1 MNFYFL
7 WSPARSYQRLQT
19 ISSSN
24 LSVPPAF
31 SIPGRRERWV
41 GGGRSLEKTSA
52 GFKALIGGFVI
63 SFWALGCPINAFMSP
78 ALKDMTLDFSISCSS
93 LTFGSR
99 LSLFLLS
106 RDLRSVEQ
114 ESKKSK
120 LRLSGQGQFLVF
132 CYFILAVTTEPTHL
146 FQDLSLHAGST
157 G

>member
-114 ESKKSK
+114 ESKKS
-120 LRLSGQGQFLVF
+120 RLWVLVTHAKACTF
-132 CYFILAVTTEPTHL
+132 ANLATSPEEKKEKKDCPVARL
-146 FQDLSLHAGST
+146 
-157 G
+157 